1 MQDRRRPVEQLGAFF
16 MNMSATFLKPM
27 HPERYRFV
35 AIFATIAAALFW
47 LRPPLGWIGDIVMG
61 DRRLRLIEES
71 FLPPFGMMTYLRFER
86 LA

>member
-1 MQDRRRPVEQLGAFF
+1 MANF
-16 MNMSATFLKPM
+16 
-27 HPERYRFV
+27 
-35 AIFATIAAALFW
+35 
-47 LRPPLGWIGDIVMG
+47 LGWHSDFQRDIVMG